1 VECSSVVFDEEE
13 NAHAE
18 EQKEA
23 IEFPDTTDEAQTNEA
38 QGEIHEI
45 NDSHGLENASK

>member
-1 VECSSVVFDEEE
+1 MDCSSVVFNEEE
-13 NAHAE
+13 NRHTE

-23 IEFPDTTDEAQTNEA
+23 IEFPDTTDEAQTDEV